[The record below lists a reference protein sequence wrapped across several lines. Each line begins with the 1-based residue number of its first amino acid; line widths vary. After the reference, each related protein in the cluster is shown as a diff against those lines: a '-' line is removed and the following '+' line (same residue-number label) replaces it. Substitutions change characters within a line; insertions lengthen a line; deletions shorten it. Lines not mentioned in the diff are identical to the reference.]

1 LFAAFCALS
10 EVFMRYGNYVR
21 VLKWLTLALFAYVI
35 TLFLVQVPW
44 GEALGTMVLPQIEP
58 GSAPLI
64 LIVAILGTTISPYL
78 FFWQAEEE
86 AEDVK
91 EFEDRQPLK
100 CAPEDGRYELK
111 RIELDTLA
119 GMAAS
124 NLVAI
129 AIIWTAAATLNANG
143 ITDID
148 SSAKAAAALEPIAG
162 PYASTIFALGIVGT
176 GLLAIPVLAGSAAY
190 AVGEALRWPVG
201 LARKPRRAKAFY
213 ATIVAATA
221 IGALMN
227 FTPINPIQA
236 LYWAAVTN
244 GVVAV
249 PVMAVM
255 MLMSRRKSIMGV
267 FTITPGM
274 AVVGWV
280 ATAAMGLAVI
290 AMFWSMLAAA

>member
-1 LFAAFCALS
+1 
-10 EVFMRYGNYVR
+10 
-21 VLKWLTLALFAYVI
+21 
-35 TLFLVQVPW
+35 
-44 GEALGTMVLPQIEP
+44 
-58 GSAPLI
+58 
-64 LIVAILGTTISPYL
+64 
-78 FFWQAEEE
+78 
-86 AEDVK
+86 
-91 EFEDRQPLK
+91 
-100 CAPEDGRYELK
+100 
-111 RIELDTLA
+111 
-119 GMAAS
+119 
-124 NLVAI
+124 
-129 AIIWTAAATLNANG
+129 
-143 ITDID
+143 
-148 SSAKAAAALEPIAG
+148 
-162 PYASTIFALGIVGT
+162 
-176 GLLAIPVLAGSAAY
+176 LLAIPVLAGSAAY

-227 FTPINPIQA
+227 FTPIKPIQA
-236 LYWAAVTN
+236 LYWAAVIN